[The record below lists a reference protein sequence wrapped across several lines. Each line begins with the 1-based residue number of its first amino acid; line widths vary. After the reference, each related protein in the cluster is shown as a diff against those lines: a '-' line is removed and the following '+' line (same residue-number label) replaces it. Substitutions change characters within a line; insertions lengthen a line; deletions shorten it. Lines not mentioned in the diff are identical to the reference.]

1 MIVARNLLEKQ
12 LRGGRST
19 GAGKPTTKK
28 VILMRRDR
36 HERHE
41 KTLTVADLSQA
52 IEQRRLPYMRQGDKY
67 VLRQVDVRRLGAQHN
82 QTLGG
87 QQEILP
93 GHSTLEVGRSA

>member
-1 MIVARNLLEKQ
+1 MIVAHNLLEKQ
-12 LRGGRST
+12 LRGGGST
-19 GAGKPTTKK
+19 GAGKSTTKK

-36 HERHE
+36 LSRPEN
-41 KTLTVADLSQA
+41 TLTVADLSQA

-67 VLRQVDVRRLGAQHN
+67 VLRQVDVRRLGAQHDY
-82 QTLGG
+82 TLDS